1 MWTPVIHWANI
12 HKLPRFSGFVVQ
24 EGKVVRLQ
32 VQKPEVKKITGR
44 VARVIP
50 PLIFR
55 EPATPPK
62 AKEKV
67 RPHAPV
73 DDVVLPTGHEVIAMK
88 NVWDEAAKNPRGS
101 RKKGLPWVKTSG
113 GAVETK
119 EETKLC

>member
-1 MWTPVIHWANI
+1 
-12 HKLPRFSGFVVQ
+12 VVQ

-62 AKEKV
+62 AQEKV